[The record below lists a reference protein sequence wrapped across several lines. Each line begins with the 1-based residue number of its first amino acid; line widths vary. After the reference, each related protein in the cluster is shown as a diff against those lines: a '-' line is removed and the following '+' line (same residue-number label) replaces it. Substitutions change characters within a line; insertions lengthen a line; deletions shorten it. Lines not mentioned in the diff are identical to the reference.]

1 MLQLTIHL
9 PSRQGLKCYHAVMD
23 AMSSWNYNDEA
34 DAMELHR
41 TAEFDRQARL
51 QVPQKSPVN
60 SKRALSTAKE
70 PRKGALLI
78 GKEPCKRVQLTAK
91 EPHESALLLTARAIC
106 RSPTTGWSATRP
118 TSTTVRR

>member
-60 SKRALSTAKE
+60 SKRA
-70 PRKGALLI
+70 P
-78 GKEPCKRVQLTAK
+78 Q
-91 EPHESALLLTARAIC
+91 
-106 RSPTTGWSATRP
+106 RSPANRKRTLQKSSANSKRAP
-118 TSTTVRR
+118 